1 MSKRTKK
8 DLLSLISRTRLL
20 ELAGNYDVSGLS
32 GKSKDGIVQALVQYR
47 KIALVDMLETLKRD
61 ELKDLCKKLSLD
73 ESGRE
78 KGVLIERLVNGKQV
92 ASVAEAPTEYKV
104 NPKKSKKKNKT
115 NGEEKNKSLESWIWD
130 AACSIRGAKDA
141 PKYKDFILPLI
152 FTKRLCDVFDDE
164 INRIAAEV
172 GSRKKAFQLAAADWR
187 KVKDKKKAI
196 VRFYISLMPDGPEQ
210 PVWSVIR
217 KLSDKIGEGVTTHMR
232 AIAKE
237 NPGLQG
243 IIDRVDFNATTHG
256 QRDIDDDRLSNLIE
270 AISTK
275 RLGLEDVEAD
285 IIGKSYEYLIRK
297 FAEGGGQS
305 AGEFYTPPEV
315 GTIMSKVLQP
325 EPGMEIYD
333 PCCGSGGL
341 LVKCEIAME
350 EAAKGKKRS
359 VAPLK
364 LYGQEYTADTWA
376 MANMNMII
384 HDMEGEIEIGD
395 TFKNPK
401 FRAEKSGKLRTF
413 DRVVAN
419 PMWNQ
424 DWFTEA
430 DYDNDELDRFPSGAG
445 FPGKSSADWGWV
457 QHMHASLNSQG
468 RAAVVLDTGAAS
480 RGSGNAGTNKEK
492 TVRQWF
498 VDHDLIEAVLYL
510 PENLFYNTTAPGI
523 VLFLNKAKPK
533 ARQGKVFL
541 VNASQVFEKGDP
553 KNFIPDEG
561 IQRIADTLIGWKE
574 EEKLS
579 RIVDHDE
586 LKKNDYNISPSRYI
600 HTSDAETYRPIAE
613 IVGEL
618 EAVEAEARDTDKALK
633 EILEKIGVCAL

>member
-1 MSKRTKK
+1 MPKSSK
-8 DLLSLISRTRLL
+8 
-20 ELAGNYDVSGLS
+20 A
-32 GKSKDGIVQALVQYR
+32 APR
-47 KIALVDMLETLKRD
+47 KAK
-61 ELKDLCKKLSLD
+61 
-73 ESGRE
+73 
-78 KGVLIERLVNGKQV
+78 
-92 ASVAEAPTEYKV
+92 P
-104 NPKKSKKKNKT
+104 
-115 NGEEKNKSLESWIWD
+115 EKNKSLESWIWD

-164 INRIAAEV
+164 LNRIAAEV
-172 GSRKKAFQLAAADWR
+172 GSRKKAFQLAKADH
-187 KVKDKKKAI
+187 KL
-196 VRFYISLMPDGPEQ
+196 VRFYLPLMPGDPEQ

-217 KLSDKIGEGVTTHMR
+217 KLSDKIGEGVTSHMR

-237 NPGLQG
+237 NQGLQG

-333 PCCGSGGL
+333 PCCGSGGWL
-341 LVKCEIAME
+341 IKCEIAME
-350 EAAKGKKRS
+350 EQTKGKKRS
-359 VAPLK
+359 GKNETKVSPLK
-364 LYGQEYTADTWA
+364 LYGQEYIADTWA
-376 MANMNMII
+376 MACMNMII
-384 HDMEGEIEIGD
+384 HDMEGTIEIGD

-401 FRAEKSGKLRTF
+401 FRKKGKLRTF

-430 DYDNDELDRFPSGAG
+430 DYDNDELDRFPAGAG

-457 QHMHASLNSQG
+457 QHMSASLKSGADGQKAG
-468 RAAVVLDTGAAS
+468 RAAVVLDTGAVS
-480 RGSGNAGTNKEK
+480 RGSGNAGDNKEK

-498 VDHDLIEAVLYL
+498 VDQDLVESVLYL
-510 PENLFYNTTAPGI
+510 PENLFYNTSAPGI
-523 VLFLNKAKPK
+523 VLFLHAAKPK
-533 ARQGKVFL
+533 HRKGKVFL
-541 VNASQVFEKGDP
+541 VNASQIFEKGSP
-553 KNFIPDEG
+553 KNFIPDAG
-561 IQRIADTLIGWKE
+561 IQRIADILIGWKE

-579 RIVDHDE
+579 RIVDYAE

-600 HTSDAETYRPIAE
+600 HTSDAETYRPLAE
-613 IVGEL
+613 IVAEL
-618 EAVEAEARDTDKALK
+618 DAIEAEAKETDKALRK
-633 EILEKIGVCAL
+633 ILKQLGVGA